1 MSMQTMNLNNNL
13 IVSLIPLF
21 MGFIYIYGSWKN
33 WKFFVD
39 PHEDLWFMWFPQ
51 LIRKYWG
58 VEALKFLNYFI
69 GFLFLISGVR
79 VAAL

>member
-1 MSMQTMNLNNNL
+1 MNLESKL
-13 IVSLIPLF
+13 ILFLFSFF

-58 VEALKFLNYFI
+58 VEALKIHNYFL
-69 GFLFLISGVR
+69 GVLFLIGGVR
-79 VAAL
+79 FAFL